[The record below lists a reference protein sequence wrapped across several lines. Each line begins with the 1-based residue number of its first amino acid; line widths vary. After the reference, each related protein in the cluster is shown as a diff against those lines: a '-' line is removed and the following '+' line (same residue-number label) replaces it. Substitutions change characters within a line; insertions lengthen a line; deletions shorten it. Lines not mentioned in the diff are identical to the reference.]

1 MVVLRVA
8 HCGVSVVVLSTV
20 QPERQDWFWREIVH
34 IDSTRGFRYAII
46 LLVIDAALLV
56 GDGIRLAQGVIPAH
70 RGYYYAFLAH
80 ATLLGILVV
89 VLVIHYFTRPSTAD
103 EITRG
108 HAVLLFGFVAILLLF
123 CTASTMIDQAIHG
136 QITVYVIGTMT
147 IAVAVYL
154 PPRVSV
160 PLFTLNHAGFLVAM
174 TFLQSDR
181 ATLMS
186 HYVNGTIVMILAVVI
201 TKLMFDAQRRVF
213 QGMSIIQNQ
222 QYKLERLAIEDSL
235 TGLYNRRYADSRL
248 TEELER
254 SRRYNRP
261 FSIAMAD
268 IDHFKNV
275 NDTYSHQVGDEVL
288 RQLAGL
294 LRAEIRAVDVV
305 ARYGGEEF
313 VIIFPET
320 TEGTAHAVCE
330 KMRSSI
336 ERHNWHVIVDGL
348 AVTISIG
355 VSGSNAADDI
365 AGIMRAA
372 DDRLYQ
378 AKHAGRNRVAFGS

>member
-1 MVVLRVA
+1 M
-8 HCGVSVVVLSTV
+8 STV
-20 QPERQDWFWREIVH
+20 QSGKQNWFWREIVH
-34 IDSTRGFRYAII
+34 IDLTRGFRYVII
-46 LLVIDAALLV
+46 LLIIDAALLV
-56 GDGIRLAQGVIPAH
+56 VDGVRLAQGVIPAH

-80 ATLLGILVV
+80 AVLLGILVV
-89 VLVIHYFTRPSTAD
+89 VLVIYYLTRPSSAD
-103 EITRG
+103 AVTRG
-108 HAVLLFGFVAILLLF
+108 HAVLLFGFATILLVF
-123 CTASTMIDQAIHG
+123 CTVSTMIDQAIHG

-147 IAVAVYL
+147 IAVAMYL

-174 TFLQSDR
+174 TFLQPDR

-186 HYVNGTIVMILAVVI
+186 HYVNGTIVMVLAVVI
-201 TKLMFDAQRRVF
+201 TKLMFDSQRRVF
-213 QGMSIIQNQ
+213 QGMSVIQNQ
-222 QYKLERLAIEDSL
+222 QHELERLAIEDSL

-248 TEELER
+248 AEELER

-268 IDHFKNV
+268 IDHFKRV

-294 LRAEIRAVDVV
+294 LRAAIRTVDVV
-305 ARYGGEEF
+305 TRYGGEEF

-330 KMRSSI
+330 KMRSSV
-336 ERHNWHVIVDGL
+336 ERHNWHVIADGL

-355 VSGSNAADDI
+355 VSGSNADDDV
-365 AGIMRAA
+365 AGVMRAA

-378 AKHAGRNRVAFGS
+378 AKHAGRNRVAIGS

>member
-1 MVVLRVA
+1 M
-8 HCGVSVVVLSTV
+8 
-20 QPERQDWFWREIVH
+20 QPGRQDWFWREIVH
-34 IDSTRGFRYAII
+34 IDLTRGRRYAII
-46 LLVIDAALLV
+46 LLVIDVALLV
-56 GDGIRLAQGVIPAH
+56 VDGIRLAQGVIPAH

-80 ATLLGILVV
+80 VVLLGILVV
-89 VLVIHYFTRPSTAD
+89 VLAIYYSSRPSSAD
-103 EITRG
+103 AVTRG
-108 HAVLLFGFVAILLLF
+108 HAVLLFGFAAILLVF

-136 QITVYVIGTMT
+136 QITVYVIGSMT
-147 IAVAVYL
+147 IAVTVCM
-154 PPRVSV
+154 PPQISV
-160 PLFTLNHAGFLVAM
+160 PLFMLNHAGFLVAM
-174 TFLQSDR
+174 TFLQPDS

-222 QYKLERLAIEDSL
+222 QHKLERLAIEDSL

-248 TEELER
+248 AEELER

-268 IDHFKNV
+268 IDHFKRV
-275 NDTYSHQVGDEVL
+275 NDTFSHQVGDEVL

-305 ARYGGEEF
+305 TRYGGEEF

-320 TEGTAHAVCE
+320 TEAAAYAVCE
-330 KMRSSI
+330 KMRWSV
-336 ERHNWHVIVDGL
+336 ERHNWHVIVDEL

-355 VSGSNAADDI
+355 VSGSNVAEDL

-372 DDRLYQ
+372 DDRLYH
-378 AKHAGRNRVAFGS
+378 AKHAGRNRVVTGSSTRERG